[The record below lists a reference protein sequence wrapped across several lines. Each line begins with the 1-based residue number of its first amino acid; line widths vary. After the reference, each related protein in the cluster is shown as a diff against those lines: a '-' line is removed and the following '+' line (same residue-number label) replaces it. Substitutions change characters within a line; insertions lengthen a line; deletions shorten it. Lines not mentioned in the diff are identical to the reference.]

1 MDAERADK
9 EILLDIKDLVV
20 SVDDKEILHGINLSV
35 PSGETQVIFGPN
47 GGGKTT
53 LLMTIMGFPRYK
65 IVSGKIHFKGIDI
78 TDMPVDER
86 ARLGIGIMFQRPPV
100 VRGVKTRDMVAA
112 CLKKDHGDELNS
124 ELANKTNMTDF
135 LARDINHGF
144 SGGEIKRSELL
155 QLSAQS
161 PNLVLLDEPESGVD
175 LENISLIGSLIND
188 LLGKVHPIRQ
198 RINSGLI
205 ITHTG
210 HILNY
215 VNARTGYVMYD
226 GQIICEGEPLDML
239 NTIKEKGYR
248 ECFKCLR
255 N

>member
-1 MDAERADK
+1 MDSERPDK
-9 EILLDIKDLVV
+9 EILLDIKELAV
-20 SVDDKEILHGINLSV
+20 SVDDREILHNVNLSI
-35 PSGETQVIFGPN
+35 PSGETHVIFGPN

-65 IVSGKIHFKGIDI
+65 IESGKIYFKGIDV

-112 CLKKDHGDELNS
+112 CLKKDDGEKLIA
-124 ELANKTNMTDF
+124 ELADKANMTDF

-175 LENISLIGSLIND
+175 LENIALIGSLIND
-188 LLGKVHPIRQ
+188 LLGKVHPIRE
-198 RINSGLI
+198 RINSGLV

-215 VNARTGYVMYD
+215 VNARTGYVMFE
-226 GQIICEGEPLDML
+226 GRIICEGEPLDML

-248 ECFKCLR
+248 ECYKCLR

>member
-1 MDAERADK
+1 MDGERADK

-20 SVDDKEILHGINLSV
+20 SVDDKEILHNVNLSV

-78 TDMPVDER
+78 TGMPVDER

-100 VRGVKTRDMVAA
+100 VRGVKTHDMVAA
-112 CLKKDHGDELNS
+112 CLMNDNSEELIS
-124 ELANKTNMTDF
+124 ELASKANMTDF

-175 LENISLIGSLIND
+175 LENISLIGSLINN
-188 LLGKVHPIRQ
+188 LLGKVHPIRE
-198 RINSGLI
+198 RTNSGLV

-215 VNARTGYVMYD
+215 INARTGYVMFE
-226 GQIICEGEPLDML
+226 GKIICEGEPLDML

-248 ECFKCLR
+248 ECVKCLR
-255 N
+255 K